1 MKKWH
6 KADPDTGNMFKTL
19 YRDKFNACKVI
30 MPNVY
35 VGNWNECDALLV
47 LKSGYVHEMEMKV
60 SVSDFRADFKKS
72 NRYKK
77 GTTQYG
83 YTTAIDCLKHDLL
96 ANGEGFP
103 NRFSF
108 LVPEGM
114 IGVDDVPDYAGLYY
128 FRRYRGDTGRI
139 FEQKSPKLMHR
150 NKISDDLLLHLT
162 KKFVYRYVDYMQVP
176 YESYEDLNGGEHE
189 EHF

>member
-19 YRDKFNACKVI
+19 YREKFTACKVI

-47 LKSGYVHEMEMKV
+47 LKSGYVHEMEMTV

-108 LVPEGM
+108 LVPEDM

-128 FRRYRGDTGRI
+128 FRRYKGDTGRI
-139 FEQKSPKLMHR
+139 FEQKAPKLMHK

-162 KKFVYRYVDYMQVP
+162 KKFVYRYVDSMQVP
-176 YESYEDLNGGEHE
+176 FESYEELNGGEHE